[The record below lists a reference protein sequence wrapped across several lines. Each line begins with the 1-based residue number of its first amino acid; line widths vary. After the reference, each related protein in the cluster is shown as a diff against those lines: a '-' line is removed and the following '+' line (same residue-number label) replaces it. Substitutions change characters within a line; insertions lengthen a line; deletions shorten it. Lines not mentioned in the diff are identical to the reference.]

1 MKKGII
7 YLSLMVMVLGIAA
20 FQCSSPELTGAKLY
34 INQKQYDK
42 AKEALLAEVEKNPA
56 SDEGWFLLGSLYGDE
71 GEIEKM
77 LESFDKSLAIST
89 KFRAEITEARKYYWA
104 TSFNKGVSIFNNAS
118 NATSPD
124 SAKILYD
131 KAIREFNNSIL
142 CEPDSAIGY
151 SNVVFALINSNRAEE
166 AVAPLKKLIDMGI
179 APEAYAILGQIYT
192 NKAGSLMSTYKS
204 SQLQSDSLSAMQE
217 YRNAIEILE
226 QGRAKFPADSDILL
240 QLSNAYIGANK
251 LDVAL
256 TAFRDGVI
264 QEPDNK
270 YYRYNYGVLLL
281 NSGDFTE
288 AESQFKEAVNID
300 PDYIN
305 AIYNLAVTYVRW
317 GTEMREEMEEKGEVN
332 DSFKEKFSLAIP
344 YLERYLETNPNESA
358 IWDLLGRVYAN
369 LGMEEKSIDAFKK
382 ADETK

>member
-1 MKKGII
+1 M
-7 YLSLMVMVLGIAA
+7 MLGIAA

-42 AKEALLAEVEKNPA
+42 AKEALLKEVEKNPA
-56 SDEGWFLLGSLYGDE
+56 SDEGWFLLGSLYGEE
-71 GEIEKM
+71 GNFEKM
-77 LESFDKSLAIST
+77 LEAFDKSTSISP
-89 KFRAEITEARKYYWA
+89 KFKAEIEEARKYYWA
-104 TSFNKGVSIFNNAS
+104 TSFNKGVSLFNSAS
-118 NATSPD
+118 NAVSPD
-124 SAKILYD
+124 SAQVLYD
-131 KAIREFNNSIL
+131 KAIKEFNNSIL

-151 SNVVFALINSNRAEE
+151 SNIVFALINSNRTDE
-166 AVAPLKKLIDMGI
+166 AIAPLKKLVDMGI

-192 NKAGSLMSTYKS
+192 NKASALMSTYKTS
-204 SQLQSDSLSAMQE
+204 KAESDSLLAMQE
-217 YRNAIEILE
+217 YKKAIELLE
-226 QGRAKFPADSDILL
+226 QGRAKFPEDSDILL

-256 TAFRDGVI
+256 NAFRDGVI
-264 QEPDNK
+264 QEPENK

-281 NSGDFTE
+281 NAGNFTE
-288 AESQFKEAVNID
+288 AEKQFKSAIDID
-300 PDYIN
+300 PEYTN

-344 YLERYLETNPNESA
+344 YLEKYLDTNPNESA

>member
-7 YLSLMVMVLGIAA
+7 YLSLMVMMLGIAA

-42 AKEALLAEVEKNPA
+42 AKEALLKEVEKNPA
-56 SDEGWFLLGSLYGDE
+56 SDEGWFLLGSLYGEE
-71 GEIEKM
+71 GNFEKM
-77 LESFDKSLAIST
+77 LEAFDKSTSISP
-89 KFRAEITEARKYYWA
+89 KFKAEIEEARKYYWA
-104 TSFNKGVSIFNNAS
+104 TSFNKGVSLFNSAS
-118 NATSPD
+118 NAVSPD
-124 SAKILYD
+124 SAQVLYD
-131 KAIREFNNSIL
+131 KAIKEFNNSIL

-151 SNVVFALINSNRAEE
+151 SNIVFALINSNRTDE
-166 AVAPLKKLIDMGI
+166 AIAPLKKLVDMGI

-192 NKAGSLMSTYKS
+192 NKASALMSTYKTS
-204 SQLQSDSLSAMQE
+204 KAESDSLLAMQE
-217 YRNAIEILE
+217 YKKAIELLE
-226 QGRAKFPADSDILL
+226 QGRAKFPEDSDILL

-256 TAFRDGVI
+256 NAFRDGVI
-264 QEPDNK
+264 QEPENK

-281 NSGDFTE
+281 NAGNFTE
-288 AESQFKEAVNID
+288 AEKQFKSAIDID
-300 PDYIN
+300 PEYTN

-344 YLERYLETNPNESA
+344 YLEKYLDTNPNESA

>member
-7 YLSLMVMVLGIAA
+7 YLSLMVMMLGIAA

-42 AKEALLAEVEKNPA
+42 AKEALLKEVEKNPA
-56 SDEGWFLLGSLYGDE
+56 SDEGWFLFGSLYGEE
-71 GEIEKM
+71 GNFEKM
-77 LESFDKSLAIST
+77 LEAFDKSTSISP
-89 KFRAEITEARKYYWA
+89 KFKAEIEEARKYYWA
-104 TSFNKGVSIFNNAS
+104 TSFNKGVSLFNSAS
-118 NATSPD
+118 NAVSPD
-124 SAKILYD
+124 SAQVLYD
-131 KAIREFNNSIL
+131 KAIKEFNNSIL

-151 SNVVFALINSNRAEE
+151 SNIVFALINSNRTDE
-166 AVAPLKKLIDMGI
+166 AIAPLKKLVDMGI

-192 NKAGSLMSTYKS
+192 NKASALMSTYKTS
-204 SQLQSDSLSAMQE
+204 KAESDSLLAMQE
-217 YRNAIEILE
+217 YKKAIELLE
-226 QGRAKFPADSDILL
+226 QGRAKFPEDSDILL

-256 TAFRDGVI
+256 NAFRDGVI
-264 QEPDNK
+264 QEPENK

-281 NSGDFTE
+281 NAGNFTE
-288 AESQFKEAVNID
+288 AEKQFKSAIDID
-300 PDYIN
+300 PEYTN

-344 YLERYLETNPNESA
+344 YLEKYLDTNPNESA